1 MTCYNYN
8 VNGDDEQQSYGPL
21 WLKLKN
27 YLSSQLDG
35 KCQSLY
41 LVFSL
46 DDCSMFNQNFHSACI
61 VIP

>member
-21 WLKLKN
+21 WLTLKN

-35 KCQSLY
+35 KSLY